1 MLAHLVKSG
10 IDYVKLPVFRDLL
23 KDYKKSQDE
32 LKSELKT
39 EMDQKDSLEQQKK
52 DLEIERKKFVDKLA
66 HIRAFIAAPHAS
78 YNNFLARFHTAHTD
92 ILQAQS
98 DISTEKTNISGHD
111 RDIAKHADTAD
122 KASKS
127 LDKAT
132 NDHIRFSGQKKLV
145 D

>member
-1 MLAHLVKSG
+1 MEN
-10 IDYVKLPVFRDLL
+10 D
-23 KDYKKSQDE
+23 KK
-32 LKSELKT
+32 T
-39 EMDQKDSLEQQKK
+39 PLEQQKK

-66 HIRAFIAAPHAS
+66 HIRAFVTAPHAS
-78 YNNFLARFHTAHTD
+78 YNNFLTKFHTAHTD
-92 ILQAQS
+92 LLQAQS

-111 RDIAKHADTAD
+111 RDIATHADTAD

-132 NDHIRFSGQKKLV
+132 NDHIRFSGQKELV